1 MTQEP
6 QPPQEPKTAQAAQ
19 EDAEFQK
26 LIEENRRRLQM
37 IMGGV
42 LCVVIIG
49 VVIASNLAKNPPA
62 PAPAPASQTQTA
74 PVASGTAAT
83 TSTPA
88 STPTSAPVA
97 LTPDEALI
105 TKAQEKGT
113 ATVVVGVKFDRPT
126 TPEQMQQAEAKLK
139 QTEED
144 ISMRVTG
151 TAGNI
156 TPHATMPEA
165 TMTVTAEQLRKLYAD
180 PFVTSV
186 KEQ

>member
-6 QPPQEPKTAQAAQ
+6 QAPKSAQAAQ

-49 VVIASNLAKNPPA
+49 VVIASNAAKNPPA
-62 PAPAPASQTQTA
+62 GQAQTA
-74 PVASGTAAT
+74 SPATGTAA
-83 TSTPA
+83 STAAP
-88 STPTSAPVA
+88 TPTPAPVA
-97 LTPDEALI
+97 LKPDETLI
-105 TKAQEKGT
+105 QKAQEKGT
-113 ATVVVGVKFDRPT
+113 ATVVVGIKFDRPT
-126 TPEQMQQAEAKLK
+126 TAEQMQQAEAKLK

-156 TPHATMPEA
+156 TPHDTMPEA
-165 TMTVTAEQLRKLYAD
+165 TMTLTAEQLRKLYAD

-186 KEQ
+186 REQ